1 MSTGVIVLALLGSM
15 MVGALLAVLVD
26 TFYMRRWHEAVQ
38 SDKAQLEA
46 QLRQRTI
53 QLGRTQSEQVDLKEK
68 LRAYQRELAEERA
81 EADRLDDLRVAL
93 ETKLETAV
101 LDTESLK
108 AEIKQFDDEIDD
120 LRDEKV
126 ELARQLTVAH
136 VEMKHLQEDLAE
148 NQEQLKGLAQLK
160 ADHQKVAAK
169 LEVVITER
177 DERKAEVEKLLNKLA
192 AIEKL
197 QANLQEKE
205 SKLETAHSQIDN
217 MQTAL
222 GRAKSQIKHTG
233 KSQLQLIKGIGP
245 ATERKLKA
253 AGIVTIAD
261 LAEETPERLREI
273 LDLKTSSRINLE
285 AWLAEAQQLAPTF
298 GEETL

>member
-136 VEMKHLQEDLAE
+136 VEMKYLQEDLAE
-148 NQEQLKGLAQLK
+148 NQEQLKVGSVK
-160 ADHQKVAAK
+160 ADHQKWRPSWRSSSLNGMSARQK
-169 LEVVITER
+169 LRNYLTSWPPSKNSRPISKKK
-177 DERKAEVEKLLNKLA
+177 KAN
-192 AIEKL
+192 
-197 QANLQEKE
+197 
-205 SKLETAHSQIDN
+205 
-217 MQTAL
+217 
-222 GRAKSQIKHTG
+222 
-233 KSQLQLIKGIGP
+233 
-245 ATERKLKA
+245 
-253 AGIVTIAD
+253 
-261 LAEETPERLREI
+261 
-273 LDLKTSSRINLE
+273 
-285 AWLAEAQQLAPTF
+285 
-298 GEETL
+298 